1 MGVQRRSMLSL
12 RLEALGEAAELAG
25 RAAIAGAKRFWKL
38 DLVRQLDSIAVASLP
53 IVVLTA
59 MFSSMV
65 MTFQIGMQF
74 QRFGSVHYV
83 GPVVTIAIFRELGPV
98 ITTLTAGARVGAGIA
113 AEIGAMKVTDQVAA
127 MRAMGAD
134 PIEKLVSPR
143 ILACIIAFPMLAVLS
158 DVLGVAGAMLISYV
172 EYSVDP
178 IYFFNTTREL
188 VFTSDFLGGIVK
200 TAVFGLIVGTI
211 ACYQGLAVRAGT
223 REVGAAATKTVVA
236 SSVAVLFAD
245 FIMTAMFYRI
255 NW

>member
-1 MGVQRRSMLSL
+1 MQRRAVLNQ
-12 RLEALGEAAELAG
+12 LEVIGEGAELA
-25 RAAIAGAKRFWKL
+25 AKGVVTGVRHPFKL
-38 DLVRQLDSIAVASLP
+38 DLVRQLDAVAVGSLP

-74 QRFGSVHYV
+74 ERFGSVQYV

-113 AEIGAMKVTDQVAA
+113 AELGAMKVTDQVAA

-134 PIEKLVSPR
+134 PTLKLVSPR
-143 ILACIIAFPMLAVLS
+143 IFACVIAFPMLAVLS
-158 DVLGVAGAMLISYV
+158 DLLGVAGAMLISRL

-178 IYFFNTTREL
+178 IYFFNTTRDI
-188 VFTSDFLGGIVK
+188 VFAADLLGGVLK
-200 TAVFGLIVGTI
+200 TAVFGLIVAAI

-223 REVGAAATKTVVA
+223 REVGAAATRTVVA
-236 SSVAVLFAD
+236 SSIGVLFAD
-245 FIMTAMFYRI
+245 FLLTAIFFRI

>member
-1 MGVQRRSMLSL
+1 VGVQRRALL
-12 RLEALGEAAELAG
+12 NRRLEAVGAAAELASLALITG
-25 RAAIAGAKRFWKL
+25 LRRFWKL
-38 DLVRQLDSIAVASLP
+38 GLVRQLDSIAVASLP

-74 QRFGSVHYV
+74 ERFGSVHYV

-113 AEIGAMKVTDQVAA
+113 AELGAMKVTDQVAA

-134 PIEKLVSPR
+134 PTEKLVSPR
-143 ILACIIAFPMLAVLS
+143 IIACVLAFPMLTVLS
-158 DVLGVAGAMLISYV
+158 DVLGVFGAMLISYV

-178 IYFFNTTREL
+178 IYFYHTTREL
-188 VFTSDFLGGIVK
+188 VFTSDFVGGIVK
-200 TAVFGLIVGTI
+200 TVVFGLIVGAI
-211 ACYQGLAVRAGT
+211 ACHQGLAVRAGT

-236 SSVAVLFAD
+236 SAIVVLFAD

-255 NW
+255 NF

>member
-1 MGVQRRSMLSL
+1 VQRRALL
-12 RLEALGEAAELAG
+12 NHQLEALGEAAELAARG
-25 RAAIAGAKRFWKL
+25 FVTGVRHVFKL
-38 DLVRQLDSIAVASLP
+38 DLIRQLDNVAVGSLP
-53 IVVLTA
+53 IVLLTA
-59 MFSSMV
+59 LFSSMV
-65 MTFQIGMQF
+65 MTFQIGIQF

-113 AEIGAMKVTDQVAA
+113 AELGAMKVTDQVAA

-134 PIEKLVSPR
+134 PTLKLVSPR
-143 ILACIIAFPMLAVLS
+143 IFACVIAFPMLAVIADL
-158 DVLGVAGAMLISYV
+158 LGVGGAMLISQL

-178 IYFFNTTREL
+178 VLFYHTTRDL
-188 VFTSDFLGGIVK
+188 LFASDFLTGVAK

-236 SSVAVLFAD
+236 ASIAVLFAD
-245 FIMTAMFYRI
+245 FVMTAMFLRM
-255 NW
+255 NL